1 MISNIEIKNCASFS
15 PEGVT
20 IEDLKKVNFIY
31 GANGSGKTTISNVI
45 ADISKYKESRIDWKN
60 DREIQTFVYNRNFVD
75 DNFSDNSSLKG
86 VFTLGKDEKDTK
98 DTIATKKTEIAKLQE
113 NIEINMKKIEG
124 NEDSKKEKENQL
136 ESYCWNIY
144 SKLKND
150 FKTAFKGSS
159 QKKNFKDKCKLQVNN
174 TSDLLELDKLKEKSK
189 RIYDSSTETKEEVLK
204 IDFKDIKEIES
215 NSIWTTK
222 IIGKKDVEIASMI
235 EKLDNSDWVK
245 QGRIYFK
252 KNDGAC
258 PFCQQSAERLKSLL
272 SEYFDETYL
281 KQIKELKQQQSN
293 YLSTTDNIVS
303 QIETLIQSENTD
315 IDNIRLKELLDLLTS
330 KIDKNKLNIS
340 SKIKEPSSEI
350 IIAELAEEQDLIDA
364 LIEKANDEIKLHNDT
379 VKNITKEKNNLKN
392 EIWRY
397 VYEEIHLH
405 YDDYKKENEIFNK
418 AIDGLKKSTDNN
430 TTKKDNLTEDIT
442 KLEHKNTGVKQT
454 KTEINALLKRVG
466 FTSFKLIEAT
476 EEKGSYQIVRQ
487 NGDRVERT
495 LSEGEKTFIT
505 FLYFYHWLKGS
516 FDKES
521 ITIDRVIVFDDPI
534 SSLDSDVLFIVSYLI
549 RELIN
554 KIRKNSDNIK
564 QIIILTHNVR
574 PR

>member
-1 MISNIEIKNCASFS
+1 MQRS
-15 PEGVT
+15 
-20 IEDLKKVNFIY
+20 
-31 GANGSGKTTISNVI
+31 
-45 ADISKYKESRIDWKN
+45 
-60 DREIQTFVYNRNFVD
+60 
-75 DNFSDNSSLKG
+75 
-86 VFTLGKDEKDTK
+86 
-98 DTIATKKTEIAKLQE
+98 
-113 NIEINMKKIEG
+113 
-124 NEDSKKEKENQL
+124 
-136 ESYCWNIY
+136 
-144 SKLKND
+144 
-150 FKTAFKGSS
+150 
-159 QKKNFKDKCKLQVNN
+159 
-174 TSDLLELDKLKEKSK
+174 
-189 RIYDSSTETKEEVLK
+189 
-204 IDFKDIKEIES
+204 
-215 NSIWTTK
+215 
-222 IIGKKDVEIASMI
+222 KDVEIASMI

-564 QIIILTHNVR
+564 QIIILTHNVYFHKEVTYNKGKGNQPLKDETFWIIR
-574 PR
+574 KENDFSKIKLYEKNPIQTSYELLWQEVKEKQNSVTIENTLRRIIENYFKMFGGISIDDILNSLDDEDKIIANSLLSWSHAGSHGVDDDLYVASDNQNKLKVFKNIFDKTHHIEHYKMMMGENKDS